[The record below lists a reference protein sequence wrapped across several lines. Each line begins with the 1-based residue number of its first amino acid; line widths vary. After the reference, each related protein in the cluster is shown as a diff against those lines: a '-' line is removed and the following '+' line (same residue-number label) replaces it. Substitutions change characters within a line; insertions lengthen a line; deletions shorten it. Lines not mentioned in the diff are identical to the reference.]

1 MDTLGGNVQLSYATG
16 RQIGDFVIEEPIGRG
31 GMAVVYRARQL
42 SVSRQVAL
50 KVIELNPGRSDFLKR
65 FTREAE
71 VIAMLEHIHILPI
84 YGYGVFADEFAYYAM
99 RLMSTG
105 SLEDALRRG
114 ALPLEEALDVFAQIA
129 SALQYMH
136 KRGVIHRDLKPS
148 NILLDETGNAYL
160 SDFGLAHLAE
170 LEADVSEDSLHM
182 GGSPGYIAPEVIEGA
197 APNSL
202 SDIYSLGII
211 LYQMLCG
218 QHPFASV
225 EGNVS
230 AMLYKHL
237 REKPPPPHQLNPR
250 VPAAVEA
257 VVLRALSKNPR
268 ERYLS
273 ADEMAYE
280 LRAAVMDTPPSVLS
294 IPTARMRQ
302 MTSRRW
308 FYLLLIAVVV
318 ALIGLATLLL
328 QQHNHPIPTM
338 NVITGAQAGLA
349 DLTLRP
355 QEIDLARHQ
364 LGQSGFIA
372 QFPCTLSDPYQAML
386 TRAVSDLAAQ
396 NGLAMQLYNADSDVA
411 LEVAMVDQARLAG
424 AKALILCPLNEPVLN
439 DSIHSL
445 QRAMLPLVL
454 SLDYDTTYGI
464 KLDRDDTMI
473 GQIQGRYA
481 GELLQGQHG
490 GQGAV
495 VLLTLTDVRAGQ
507 ERAQG
512 MEAGLHETAPQASVI
527 GPLEG
532 GSRGDADYAIQTL
545 IAQHTP
551 FSAVIAMNDAGALGA
566 IDALKAANRT
576 PQDVFVVSGNNLG
589 SMQLD
594 AGQEGYVKGSVT
606 LDYRANAQLLFTGV
620 VKALAGS
627 PVAEYLMLNP
637 GTLITRP

>member
-1 MDTLGGNVQLSYATG
+1 
-16 RQIGDFVIEEPIGRG
+16 
-31 GMAVVYRARQL
+31 MAVVYRARQL
-42 SVSRQVAL
+42 SVARPVAL
-50 KVIELNPGRSDFLKR
+50 KVIELHTGRSDFLQR

-84 YGYGVFADEFAYYAM
+84 YGYGVFEDELAYYAM
-99 RLMSTG
+99 RLMNTG

-136 KRGVIHRDLKPS
+136 RRGVIHRDLKPS
-148 NILLDETGNAYL
+148 NILLDDTGNAYL
-160 SDFGLAHLAE
+160 SDFGLAHLAD
-170 LEADVSEDSLHM
+170 LETAFSEESLHI

-197 APNSL
+197 PPDIL

-218 QHPFASV
+218 QHPFANA

-237 REKPPPPHQLNPR
+237 REKPPPPHQINPR
-250 VPAAVEA
+250 IPAAVEA

-280 LRAAVMDTPPSVLS
+280 LRAAQDKQPSALDLPVL
-294 IPTARMRQ
+294 RMRQ
-302 MTSRRW
+302 MAGRRW
-308 FYLLLIAVVV
+308 FYLLLAIVVV
-318 ALIGLATLLL
+318 ALIGLGALLL
-328 QQHNHPIPTM
+328 TQHSRPIMPM
-338 NVITGAQAGLA
+338 NVIAGAQATLA
-349 DLTLRP
+349 DLTLSP
-355 QEIDLARHQ
+355 QEIDLARTQ

-372 QFPCTLSDPYQAML
+372 QFPCTLSDPYETML
-386 TRAVSDLAAQ
+386 TREVSRLATQ
-396 NGLAMQLYNADSDVA
+396 NSLAMQLYNADGDVA
-411 LEVAMVDQARLAG
+411 HEVAMVDQARLAG
-424 AKALILCPLNEPVLN
+424 AKALILCPLNKPVLD

-445 QRAMLPLVL
+445 QRARLPLVL
-454 SLDYDTTYGI
+454 SLDYDASYGI
-464 KLDRDDTMI
+464 KLDRDDTLI

-481 GELLQGQHG
+481 GQLLQSQQG

-495 VLLTLTDVRAGQ
+495 VLLTLTDIRAGQ
-507 ERAQG
+507 QRAQG
-512 MEAGLHETAPQASVI
+512 MEAGLRETAPQASVL

-532 GSRGDADYAIQTL
+532 SSRDEAHRAIQTL
-545 IAQHTP
+545 LAQNTP
-551 FSAVIAMNDAGALGA
+551 FSAVIAMSDAGALGA

-576 PQDVFVVSGNNLG
+576 AQDVFVISANNSDPL
-589 SMQLD
+589 LID
-594 AGQEGYVKGSVT
+594 IGQGGYVKGSVT
-606 LDYRANAQLLFTGV
+606 LDYHANAQLLFAGI

-627 PVAEYLMLNP
+627 PVAEYLMLSP
-637 GTLITRP
+637 GSLITGTG